1 MRRIHLILVVIA
13 LVIAG
18 FIARLSYYSYASITA
33 DGLSKTKLSTTTTT
47 QLNNLNQY
55 VTKHTGSSVKVVLSR
70 IYNDAVTDYNA
81 QQQRISNSSAELYA
95 QAQAACNAS
104 HAISTV
110 QAACNQAYIAAHPQ
124 PADNQKVLTKPVLS
138 NYTYNLVSPVIALD
152 LATTLFFL
160 AAIIA
165 VWLVLSRFKV
175 SK

>member
-33 DGLSKTKLSTTTTT
+33 DGLSKTELTSTTTT

-55 VTKHTGSSVKVVLSR
+55 VAKHTGASVKVVLTR
-70 IYNDAVTDYNA
+70 IFDDAVTAYNA

-95 QAQAACNAS
+95 QAQSACNAS

-110 QAACNQAYIAAHPQ
+110 QAACNQAYIAAHPL
-124 PADNQKVLTKPVLS
+124 PPDSKKVLTKPEVGEYS
-138 NYTYNLVSPVIALD
+138 YNLVSPVIALD

-160 AAIIA
+160 AAITA
-165 VWLVLSRFKV
+165 VWLVFSRIKV
-175 SK
+175 KK